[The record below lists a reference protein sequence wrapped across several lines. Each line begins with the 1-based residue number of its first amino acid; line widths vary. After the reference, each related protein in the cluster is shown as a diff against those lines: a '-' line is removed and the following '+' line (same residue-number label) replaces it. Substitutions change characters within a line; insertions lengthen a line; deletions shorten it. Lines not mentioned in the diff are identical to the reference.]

1 MTRESRRHHS
11 TMHPLPPFTVPLLTA
26 HNPKALT
33 MSRAIAFVLAG
44 GLLLAAGARAQTSAI
59 RTEERTEDRTEARTE
74 NRNESRSDSA
84 TNPQRM
90 GGPMGHHRPG
100 SPGHGHGH
108 GPRHPMM
115 GWMLG
120 RMDTDRDGAISRAEL
135 EAEHQRHAALFEQA
149 DADHDGKV
157 TADEMRA
164 FHGRHWKE
172 RRMEQRREG
181 RPGPAPEVELP
192 ARPSEGGEPAR

>member
-1 MTRESRRHHS
+1 MTRESRRHHL
-11 TMHPLPPFTVPLLTA
+11 TLHPLPPFTVPLLTA
-26 HNPKALT
+26 PNPKAMT
-33 MSRAIAFVLAG
+33 MSRAVAFVLMG
-44 GLLLAAGARAQTSAI
+44 GFLLAAGARAQTSTI
-59 RTEERTEDRTEARTE
+59 RTEDRTEARTE
-74 NRNESRSDSA
+74 NRNESRSDSPA
-84 TNPQRM
+84 NPQRM
-90 GGPMGHHRPG
+90 WGAMGHHRPG
-100 SPGHGHGH
+100 SPGHGH

-157 TADEMRA
+157 TVDEMHA

-192 ARPSEGGEPAR
+192 ARPSQGGEPAR